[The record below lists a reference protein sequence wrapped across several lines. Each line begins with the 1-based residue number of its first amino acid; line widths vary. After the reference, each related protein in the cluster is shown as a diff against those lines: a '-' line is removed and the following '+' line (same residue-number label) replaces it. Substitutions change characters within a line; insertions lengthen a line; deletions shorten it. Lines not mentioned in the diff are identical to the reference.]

1 MKSSDEKVKYKEDI
15 MRRSNLYIIEV
26 LGSRY
31 EMNGAEATCEQT
43 NQWEFAKSHERYQ
56 AVNSRIVTN
65 YM

>member
-1 MKSSDEKVKYKEDI
+1 MKSSDEKVKYKEDT

-43 NQWEFAKSHERYQ
+43 NQ
-56 AVNSRIVTN
+56 
-65 YM
+65 